1 MGEDGRPQR
10 EVSVLNVLLQNSQGQ
25 ILYEDEQVLPNGAR
39 RARGLP
45 LSEKLLPG
53 ERWQDAVVRGVIEEL
68 GPVLPAD
75 PKVEVDEGSMRETVE
90 TKESK
95 SYPGLLSRYVCK
107 RVSASVVSGLPE
119 GAFATD
125 EERSDGLL
133 RHFASRRPTAPR
145 KSLATQPVQE
155 EQQQTEEQ
163 PTEEQQPAEE
173 QQQAEEQQLA
183 VEQQPAED
191 QQQTEEQPTEAQ
203 PAEQQQPAE
212 QKEQEAALVDVDSPY
227 KTGVFYTTGGEDGKP
242 LEKHEMLDEP
252 VPDDCFM
259 EEHADYDGPAL
270 AWGLTHK
277 LPSAA
282 QCCEACKLSKE
293 PNPQGE
299 VCNLWVWCGSPTGEC
314 WSPDMEPHDRR
325 VLAEGVAQQPRPR
338 RH

>member
-107 RVSASVVSGLPE
+107 RVSASVAL
-119 GAFATD
+119 
-125 EERSDGLL
+125 RLL
-133 RHFASRRPTAPR
+133 GIAAALLLAVLLIPTG
-145 KSLATQPVQE
+145 KQSLATQPVQE